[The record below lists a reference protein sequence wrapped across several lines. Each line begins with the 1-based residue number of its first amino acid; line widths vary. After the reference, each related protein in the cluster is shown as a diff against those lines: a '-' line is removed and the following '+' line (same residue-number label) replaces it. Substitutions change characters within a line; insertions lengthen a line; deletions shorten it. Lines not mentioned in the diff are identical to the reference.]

1 MTGNPSPIARI
12 FNLVKL
18 ESKEISAI
26 YFYAILNGLILLA
39 IPVGIQAL
47 IGFAQTNTASAS
59 IVVLIGLIVL
69 SVFIAGLLQIK
80 QMQLTEKIQQ
90 RIFVR
95 YSFAI
100 ANKIPALKL
109 SSVDNYYLPELVN
122 RFFDVTTLQKS
133 LAKLL
138 LDFPL
143 AIIQI
148 VFGLVL
154 LAFYHPVFIAFG
166 LVLVIVV
173 YAILYFSGT
182 KGLQTSIEES
192 NHKYSVAA
200 WLEEMARI
208 IRSLKF
214 SKSPHFHLTKTDAN
228 VTNYLTSRT
237 KHFKILELQ
246 FKALVGFKTLV
257 TTAMLIVGTFLL
269 LQQQLNVGQFIAAEI
284 VILTIIAS
292 VEKLISNLDS
302 VYDVLTSVEKIEK
315 ITDKDVEESGSLQL
329 QNNRQG
335 IDIKVKHATFIYPN
349 QKENVFSN
357 ISFEIKPNE
366 KICIQGD
373 EGVGKSSLL
382 RLLTGCY
389 ENFTG
394 IILINDIPIK
404 NYNLQSLRE
413 KTGVVV
419 SMQDIFEGSLLDNIA
434 MGLPNIDMQQVLQH
448 CRQTGLTDFLN
459 TLPNGFDTT
468 LSATG
473 RKLPANVIKKILL
486 VRALINQPALLLLE
500 EPWLGL
506 EENYQHQI
514 KNLLLHQLKNTTVV
528 VVTKDD
534 DFAKEC
540 DKTILL
546 KVDGCQ
552 VISGTP
558 QMPAGGEG
566 L

>member
-1 MTGNPSPIARI
+1 MTGSPSPLARI

-18 ESKEISAI
+18 ERKEISAI

-59 IVVLIGLIVL
+59 IVVLIGLIVV

-90 RIFVR
+90 SIFVR

-109 SSVDNYYLPELVN
+109 ASVDNYYLPELVN

-148 VFGLVL
+148 VFGLIL

-208 IRSLKF
+208 IRSIKF
-214 SKSPHFHLTKTDAN
+214 SKSGDFHLTKTDEN

-246 FKALVGFKTLV
+246 YKALVGFKTLV

-284 VILTIIAS
+284 VILTIIGS

-315 ITDKDVEESGSLQL
+315 ITDKENEESGSLLL
-329 QNNRQG
+329 QNISTG
-335 IDIKVKHATFIYPN
+335 VDIKVIDAAFAYGNKQN
-349 QKENVFSN
+349 NVFNN
-357 ISFEIKPNE
+357 ISFAIKPNE

-373 EGVGKSSLL
+373 EGSGKSTLL
-382 RLLTGCY
+382 RLLTGGY
-389 ENFTG
+389 GDFNG
-394 IILINDIPIK
+394 AILINDIPIK

-413 KTGVVV
+413 KTGVVI
-419 SMQDIFEGSLLDNIA
+419 SMQDIFEGTLLDNIA
-434 MGLPNIDMQQVLQH
+434 MGLPNIDMQQVLEL

-459 TLPNGFDTT
+459 TLPKGFDTT

-486 VRALINQPALLLLE
+486 VRA
-500 EPWLGL
+500 
-506 EENYQHQI
+506 
-514 KNLLLHQLKNTTVV
+514 
-528 VVTKDD
+528 
-534 DFAKEC
+534 
-540 DKTILL
+540 
-546 KVDGCQ
+546 
-552 VISGTP
+552 
-558 QMPAGGEG
+558 
-566 L
+566 

>member
-1 MTGNPSPIARI
+1 MTGKPSPIARI
-12 FNLVKL
+12 YNLVKL
-18 ESKEISAI
+18 ERKEISAI

-59 IVVLIGLIVL
+59 IVLLIGLIVI

-90 RIFVR
+90 NIFVR

-109 SSVDNYYLPELVN
+109 SAVDNYYLPELVN
-122 RFFDVTTLQKS
+122 RFFDVTTLQKG

-166 LVLVIVV
+166 LVLVTVV
-173 YAILYFSGT
+173 YAILYLSGT

-208 IRSLKF
+208 IRSIKF
-214 SKSPHFHLTKTDAN
+214 SKSADFHLTKTDES
-228 VTNYLTSRT
+228 VTNYLISRT

-284 VILTIIAS
+284 VILTIISS
-292 VEKLISNLDS
+292 VEKLIGNLDN

-315 ITDKDVEESGSLQL
+315 ITDKENEESGSLVL
-329 QNNRQG
+329 QNTKEG
-335 IDIKVKHATFIYPN
+335 IAIKVIDTSFIYPN

-373 EGVGKSSLL
+373 EGKGKSSLL

-394 IILINDIPIK
+394 AILINDIPIK

-413 KTGVVV
+413 QTGVVI
-419 SMQDIFEGSLLDNIA
+419 SMQDIFEGTLLENIA
-434 MGLPNIDMQQVLQH
+434 MGLPNIDMQQVLEL

-459 TLPNGFDTT
+459 TLPRGFDTT

-486 VRALINQPALLLLE
+486 VRALINKPALLLLE
-500 EPWLGL
+500 EPWIGL
-506 EENYQHQI
+506 EENYQQQI

-534 DFAKEC
+534 EFANEC

-552 VISGTP
+552 IISGTP
-558 QMPAGGEG
+558 QIPAGGEG